1 MGKAMELNQIIY
13 CLLASQIEFG
23 TYQYKDT
30 LPKMEEVSRWFS
42 VSLDTVKTVYRQLK
56 ADGYIT
62 LTKKAGAAVAVQF
75 QEAELEEN
83 IQSFFSCRRGAVM
96 DLCQSLG
103 PLFSRAQ
110 WFAMKKVAPERL
122 DELERLCAPSE
133 ILMPY
138 VMVQHI
144 QLIYGSLN
152 NELLLRLIWQAYIFY
167 QAPFLSLPEN
177 LAAMEDGD
185 DPLLQMI
192 SLCRRKDWDGL
203 WKSVISFQERLAS
216 AISWFYENRINEKT
230 DGEPVSF
237 TWNAYQKSSQR
248 CYSIAIELL
257 KEVRQGILAQ
267 DGFLPSPARIAEY
280 KQVSATT
287 VRRTLML
294 LNQLGVTQSVN
305 GVGTKVLSIQ
315 DSAKNCNFNQ
325 PVIRKRLLDF
335 IQSLQILALTCGD
348 CAKGVVMDAGVVG
361 LWKERLAYIKEN
373 GRYESVVF
381 ASLEIITLYSP
392 MQTVRHIYEHLVCF
406 LLWGYPLRSMHGSKE
421 VINNF
426 YLPYI
431 TSLSASLENS
441 DWEGLAEELERL
453 ILHEL
458 QFAEARL
465 KELGITEAVH
475 SSCRSCSN
483 LLY

>member
-1 MGKAMELNQIIY
+1 MGNVLELNQIIY

-23 TYQYKDT
+23 TYQYKDF

-42 VSLDTVKTVYRQLK
+42 VSLDTVKTAYRQLK
-56 ADGYIT
+56 TDGYIT

-83 IQSFFSCRRGAVM
+83 IQTFFSRRRDAVM

-110 WFAMKKVAPERL
+110 WLAMKRAEPERL

-133 ILMPY
+133 ILKPY

-152 NELLLRLIWQAYIFY
+152 NELLLRFIWQAYIFY

-177 LAAMEDGD
+177 LTAFEDGD
-185 DPLLQMI
+185 GPLLHMI
-192 SLCRRKDWDGL
+192 GLCRRTDWDGL
-203 WKSVISFQERLAS
+203 WQSVISFQEQLAS
-216 AISWFYENRINEKT
+216 SIRRFYANRINKKT
-230 DGEPVSF
+230 EGEPVSF
-237 TWNAYQKSSQR
+237 TWNAYRKSSQR

-257 KEVRQGILAQ
+257 KEVRQGILAP
-267 DGFLPSPARIAEY
+267 DGFLPPPARIAEY

-294 LNQLGVTQSVN
+294 LNQLGVTQSIN
-305 GVGTKVLSIQ
+305 GVGTKVLSTQ
-315 DSAKNCNFNQ
+315 DSAENCDFNQ

-335 IQSLQILALTCGD
+335 IQSLQILAITCGD
-348 CAKGVVMDAGVVG
+348 WAKEVVVDAGAVS
-361 LWKERLAYIKEN
+361 LWKDRLAYIKEN

-392 MQTVRHIYEHLVCF
+392 IQTVRHLYGHLVCF
-406 LLWGYPLRSMHGSKE
+406 LLWGYSLRSMHGSRE
-421 VINNF
+421 EINNF

-431 TSLSASLENS
+431 TSLSASLEHS
-441 DWEGLAEELERL
+441 DWEGLSEELERL

-458 QFAEARL
+458 QFAAARL
-465 KELGITEAVH
+465 KELGVTEAAELAI
-475 SSCRSCSN
+475 SDFREK
-483 LLY
+483 

>member
-13 CLLASQIEFG
+13 CFFVSQIEFG
-23 TYQYKDT
+23 TYKYKDP

-42 VSLDTVKTVYRQLK
+42 VSLDTVKAVYRQLK

-62 LTKKAGAAVAVQF
+62 LTKKVGAAVAVQF

-83 IQSFFSCRRGAVM
+83 IQMFFSRRRDAVM

-110 WFAMKKVAPERL
+110 WLAMKRAGTERL

-138 VMVQHI
+138 VMVQQI

-177 LAAMEDGD
+177 LAAFEDGD
-185 DPLLQMI
+185 GPLLQMI
-192 SLCRRKDWDGL
+192 GLCRRKDWEGL
-203 WKSVISFQERLAS
+203 WHSVNSFQEQLIS
-216 AISWFYENRINEKT
+216 AISRFYASRITLKT
-230 DGEPVSF
+230 MGEPVSF
-237 TWNAYQKSSQR
+237 TWNAYRKSSQR
-248 CYSIAIELL
+248 CYSIGIDLL
-257 KEVRQGILAQ
+257 KDVRKGILVQ

-280 KQVSATT
+280 KQVSVTT

-294 LNQLGVTQSVN
+294 LNQLGVTQSIN
-305 GVGTKVLSIQ
+305 GVGTKVLNAQ
-315 DSAKNCNFNQ
+315 DSAENCDFNQ

-335 IQSLQILALTCGD
+335 IQSLQILAITCGD
-348 CAKGVVMDAGVVG
+348 CARRVVMDARAVS
-361 LWKERLAYIKEN
+361 LWKERLAYAKES

-381 ASLEIITLYSP
+381 ASLETITLYSP
-392 MQTVRHIYEHLVCF
+392 NQTVRHIYGHLVCF
-406 LLWGYPLRSMHGSKE
+406 LLWGYPLLSMRGSRE
-421 VINNF
+421 EINNF
-426 YLPYI
+426 YLPYLN
-431 TSLSASLENS
+431 SLSEYLEHCR
-441 DWEGLAEELERL
+441 WEGLAEELERL

-458 QFAEARL
+458 RL
-465 KELGITEAVH
+465 AAACLEELGMIEAAGLAI
-475 SSCRSCSN
+475 SE
-483 LLY
+483 YGEK